1 MFPLHSTPFSKCFGV
16 FIVSVVEFTL
26 KILKKKNN
34 LNFPKKLVLSKK
46 IIFNNHGKYVV
57 LCFGKIFE
65 NKFSSFK
72 NQHTVHEA

>member
-1 MFPLHSTPFSKCFGV
+1 MLWCPHSHSCGIYIKNTEK
-16 FIVSVVEFTL
+16 
-26 KILKKKNN
+26 KI

-65 NKFSSFK
+65 NKFSSLK
-72 NQHTVHEA
+72 NQHTVDEA

>member
-16 FIVSVVEFTL
+16 LIVTVVGFTL
-26 KILKKKNN
+26 KILKKKN

-72 NQHTVHEA
+72 NQHTVDEA